1 MLASNASCSVIGHAE
16 HSSASTDPV
25 LRVLVGGQVHHH
37 DEVSGVTGGGQLSSS
52 LGSLV
57 ERALVSPIKL
67 QVDLEDGLKPD
78 DRELRNGNLVVHV
91 LNHLLLVVPLSTFN
105 EVTVDHDTCLREF
118 LNGFHKATHDVGLKS
133 ELINFEAVG
142 TGMHLE
148 GSGFETLREEEAGN
162 PVRQRHAFFNP
173 SAHEDDTLK
182 EVIEPRLEGL
192 ERRIGPGDPHAGYF
206 TVEEIVHH
214 LLEGLR
220 HDDSTFDSFVQ
231 VDQRLADNINQQV
244 ESVKLLS
251 EEHTKGERLVVFIKL
266 KHIGMSGLTAEVLGY
281 SGL

>member
-1 MLASNASCSVIGHAE
+1 MTS
-16 HSSASTDPV
+16 
-25 LRVLVGGQVHHH
+25 
-37 DEVSGVTGGGQLSSS
+37 GGQLSSS

-57 ERALVSPIKL
+57 ERALVSPVSL

-78 DRELRNGNLVVHV
+78 DRELRNSNLVVHV

-118 LNGFHKATHDVGLKS
+118 LHGLHKAIHDVGLKG
-133 ELINFEAVG
+133 ELVNFKAVG
-142 TGMHLE
+142 TGMHLK

-162 PVRQRHAFFNP
+162 PVGHRHAFFNP

-182 EVIEPRLEGL
+182 EVIEPRIEGL
-192 ERRIGPGDPHAGYF
+192 ERRIGPVDPHAGYF

-214 LLEGLR
+214 LFEGLR
-220 HDDSTFDSFVQ
+220 HDDSSFDSFVQ
-231 VDQRLADNINQQV
+231 VDQRLADNVNQHV

-251 EEHTKGERLVVFIKL
+251 EEHT
-266 KHIGMSGLTAEVLGY
+266 
-281 SGL
+281 